1 MIGDRAGVGK
11 LFASVKE
18 FRGQPF
24 PFCICR
30 PAVSHAKND
39 LAPFSVLLEHF
50 GKHRYI
56 YELILARDG
65 AAVPELK
72 RHIEE
77 EKERAAAV
85 LGTFGG

>member
-1 MIGDRAGVGK
+1 MLFHRSLVRSADNMFLLNSWDNIARLWYATIYFTGRDREGTRS
-11 LFASVKE
+11 LME
-18 FRGQPF
+18 
-24 PFCICR
+24 
-30 PAVSHAKND
+30 
-39 LAPFSVLLEHF
+39 LF